1 MLMLK
6 TIATGSSGNCYA
18 LMNDNQILL
27 IDMGVSA
34 SEIKRGINYKISDVS
49 GCIVSHRHL

>member
-1 MLMLK
+1 MLK